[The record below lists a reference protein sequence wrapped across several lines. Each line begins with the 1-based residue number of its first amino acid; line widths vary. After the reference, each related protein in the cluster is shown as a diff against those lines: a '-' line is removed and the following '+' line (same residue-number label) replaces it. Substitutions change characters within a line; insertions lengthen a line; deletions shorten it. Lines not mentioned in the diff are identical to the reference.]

1 MQPISFDALSLF
13 GELNMRANL
22 NFSRLETEKY
32 WPETIFSMDELA
44 WPADWEG
51 RTILAL
57 SMLAQA
63 THRTP
68 AYLDAIIDQVVIELL
83 SAYNKIFSIDGTMS
97 WMEGFGVPGFLLYP
111 TIALEIILPL
121 FVIIGYQARISA
133 GLLAIFCIATAFLF
147 HYDFVDQMQTI
158 AFLKNLGL
166 AGGFL
171 FIVANGTKDWSVD
184 REKKYVRL

>member
-1 MQPISFDALSLF
+1 MNNALDLIGRVLISSLF
-13 GELNMRANL
+13 L
-22 NFSRLETEKY
+22 
-32 WPETIFSMDELA
+32 
-44 WPADWEG
+44 
-51 RTILAL
+51 
-57 SMLAQA
+57 
-63 THRTP
+63 
-68 AYLDAIIDQVVIELL
+68 V
-83 SAYNKIFSIDGTMS
+83 SAFNKIFSIGGSMD

-111 TIALEIILPL
+111 TIAVEIILPL
-121 FVIIGYQARISA
+121 FVIAGYKARVSA

-147 HYDFVDQMQTI
+147 HFDFVDQMQTI

>member
-1 MQPISFDALSLF
+1 M
-13 GELNMRANL
+13 ANL
-22 NFSRLETEKY
+22 IDFIARLL
-32 WPETIFSMDELA
+32 IS
-44 WPADWEG
+44 
-51 RTILAL
+51 AL
-57 SMLAQA
+57 FL
-63 THRTP
+63 
-68 AYLDAIIDQVVIELL
+68 I

-97 WMEGFGVPGFLLYP
+97 WMEGFGIPGLLLYP

-121 FVIIGYQARISA
+121 FIVIGYQARIAA
-133 GLLAIFCIATAFLF
+133 GLLAIFCIATAFIF

-171 FIVANGTKDWSVD
+171 FIVANGTKDWAVD

>member
-1 MQPISFDALSLF
+1 M
-13 GELNMRANL
+13 ANL
-22 NFSRLETEKY
+22 IDFL
-32 WPETIFSMDELA
+32 
-44 WPADWEG
+44 G
-51 RTILAL
+51 RILISAL
-57 SMLAQA
+57 FL
-63 THRTP
+63 
-68 AYLDAIIDQVVIELL
+68 I

-97 WMEGFGVPGFLLYP
+97 WMEGYGIPGILLYP

-121 FVIIGYQARISA
+121 FVIIGYKARISA
-133 GLLAIFCIATAFLF
+133 GLLAIFCVATAFLF

-171 FIVANGTKDWSVD
+171 FIVANGTKNWSID